1 MLLAASRTNEIIQI
15 IYERMIYMHSILEA
29 IYYGDMA
36 AWERKRPNDPEYDV
50 SNRKISTIKKHFE
63 EILSPEE
70 YGRFEELEN
79 LYTNTGTIEE
89 ICLFKYAFSMGVLL
103 TMDVYDFIGE
113 L

>member
-1 MLLAASRTNEIIQI
+1 
-15 IYERMIYMHSILEA
+15 MHSILEA

-36 AWERKRPNDPEYDV
+36 AWERKRPNEPEYDV

-70 YGRFEELEN
+70 YEQFEELGN
-79 LYTNTGTIEE
+79 LYANISTIEE
-89 ICLFKYAFSMGVLL
+89 LYLFKYAFSMGVLL
-103 TMDVYDFIGE
+103 MMDVYDFIDE